1 MNIERSKQLNREI
14 NLVPLINVI
23 FMLLIFFLTAGSIQK
38 FEIIQVDLP
47 LADSGKVLDEGHVV
61 IVLGKYNEILLN
73 DELID
78 VKDLQTKAGKLLKD
92 NPRKIISLKA
102 DAKLE
107 AKKVIDVMNLL
118 REVGGQNL
126 SLVTQSVK

>member
-1 MNIERSKQLNREI
+1 MDIERSKQLNREI

-23 FMLLIFFLTAGSIQK
+23 FMLLIFFLMAGSIQK

-47 LADSGKVLDEGHVV
+47 IADSGKVLDEGHIV
-61 IVLGKYNEILLN
+61 IVLGKYNEVLLN

-78 VKDLQTKAGKLLKD
+78 LADLQPRAKKLLIN

-102 DAKLE
+102 DANLE
-107 AKKVIDVMNLL
+107 AKRVIDVMNIL
-118 REVGGQNL
+118 REVGGENL
-126 SLVTQSVK
+126 SLVTQSLK